1 MSAVAAGGTAGA
13 PTLGPA
19 SDPTPAGS
27 RRGAARGGAGWAWL
41 RERGMGA
48 TVLVA
53 AISTAFGVL
62 LLSATGYIGAW
73 LAADP
78 TFGDSDTATLVIG
91 VLSVLLVG
99 VAVYVASIVTAN
111 TFATIIAGRTRGIA
125 LMRLIGATARSQ
137 RREVAAQGLAVGV
150 IGALVGLVVGTAAA
164 AVLLRWAD
172 ASLAIDTG
180 YDVVRPALLIP
191 AAIVALTTWA
201 GAWSG
206 SRRVLSVTPLQAIA
220 GAAPRGHDELSRS
233 RGRLIGST
241 LPLGGAALLALGVVV
256 GLVSPLGVVVAFFG
270 GVLSF
275 TGLALAA
282 VVIMPPLL
290 RLTGRLFGR
299 SAAARLAAEN
309 ALRYPERSSRM
320 AIGVV
325 MGVTLV
331 VMFAVANESVKAV
344 LSSAAGGEPPA
355 QLNQLMDTFAAIM
368 MGLVAV
374 SAVIAAVG
382 LVNLLTIGVVQRRRE
397 LGLLR
402 ALGLT
407 SGQVRRVV
415 LLEAVHVTITALAL
429 GLALGIAYGWVAA
442 QSLLGSVSVPPAWT
456 SPTVIAPAIP
466 WGPVLVVV
474 AATAVLTV
482 VAAVVPTR
490 LATRV
495 TAVEALAE

>member
-1 MSAVAAGGTAGA
+1 MSAPVTRRAPAAPRTSASPDVASGSAA
-13 PTLGPA
+13 PRG
-19 SDPTPAGS
+19 AGS
-27 RRGAARGGAGWAWL
+27 GAWL

-78 TFGDSDTATLVIG
+78 TLGGSDMVTAIIG

-111 TFATIIAGRTRGIA
+111 TFATIIAGRTRTIA
-125 LMRLIGATARSQ
+125 LLRLIGATARSQ
-137 RREVAAQGLAVGV
+137 RRTVAGQGFAVGV
-150 IGALVGLVVGTAAA
+150 IGAVIGLVSGTAAA

-172 ASLAIDTG
+172 ASLGITSDYAVLQPTL
-180 YDVVRPALLIP
+180 VIP
-191 AAIVALTTWA
+191 AVVVALTTWA

-206 SRRVLSVTPLQAIA
+206 SRRVLAVTPLQAISGSTPRSHDDLA
-220 GAAPRGHDELSRS
+220 GA
-233 RGRLIGST
+233 RGRRVGAIL
-241 LPLGGAALLALGVVV
+241 LLLCGAALLALGVVV

-282 VVIMPPLL
+282 VLIMPPLL

-344 LSSAAGGEPPA
+344 LSASAGGEPPA
-355 QLNQLMDTFAAIM
+355 EMNQLMDTFAAIM

-407 SGQVRRVV
+407 SRQVRRVV
-415 LLEAVHVTITALAL
+415 LLEAVHVTITSLAL
-429 GLALGIAYGWVAA
+429 GLVLGILYGWIAA
-442 QSLLGSVSVPPAWT
+442 QSLLGAVRVPPAGEA
-456 SPTVIAPAIP
+456 PTLVAPAVP
-466 WGPVLVVV
+466 WLPVLVVV
-474 AATAVLTV
+474 GATAVLTV